1 MKRLFRWLGLLVV
14 LALILA
20 TFAPALALDR
30 ETRLDVLSAV
40 VQVSWVIL
48 EGDGAYGVGVGSG
61 TIVSPEGLILTNCHV
76 ADPLLFGIPAEQV
89 PDFDYLGVSLT
100 IRSDQPP
107 QPAYLAEVV
116 AADPILDLAVIR
128 VSWELD
134 RSAVDAADLNLPWV
148 ELGDSDGVEVG
159 DELNIFGYPGIG
171 GETITFTK
179 GVVAGFSLDSAIEG
193 RAWIKTDATIAG
205 GNSGGTAVD
214 EQGYLVGVPTRA
226 GAGGGADYV
235 DCRPLAD
242 TNGDGRIDDDD
253 TCIPIGGFINALRPV
268 KLAQP
273 LVEAARTGL
282 AYVTPS
288 GKSDLPPAP
297 TGQPAFY
304 SLIFSPGVNE
314 FGQPTSVVRS
324 LPSGATSL
332 YLFFDYD
339 NMAPGMTLEM
349 TVSIDGQEYPDWGL
363 PAGPWGGEE
372 EGTWWIGWSDA
383 EFADGRYELALLVD
397 GEELASEEIEIGGPQ
412 LDEPTFSDIV
422 IGLEEAS
429 GGEPLESAVLFPSG
443 VAELMALFDYENMSL
458 GMEWEAE
465 WLVNGDVELASED
478 EWEGNDQGRWLL
490 RLTDPAGL
498 ESGTHRLNL
507 SIEGQLAATA
517 RFWVTGSEGAAAEFQ
532 PLVFAEGVD
541 GSGEPRGVAVSFD
554 SGLEELH
561 AFSDYTGMEDGL
573 AFGVNWYFDGQLV
586 IDSPY
591 DWDGGESGTWH
602 DYVYT
607 GSGVLPDGE
616 YFLELMLEGQT
627 VASGTAAIGITG
639 LPTPGPT
646 PSPEGLQVEGRV
658 LDLDTERPI
667 SGALVL
673 VLNPGVT
680 LRTFEWTYDEV
691 YTSAETD
698 RQGFFELPDPLEVGA
713 CYTVVVGADGY
724 WTFAQDEVCIDVDD
738 GPVAEWTISLEKE

>member
-1 MKRLFRWLGLLVV
+1 MMRRLRWLGLVVV
-14 LALILA
+14 LALLLTA
-20 TFAPALALDR
+20 FAPALALDR
-30 ETRLDVLSAV
+30 QTRLDVLSAA
-40 VQVSWVIL
+40 VQISWVIV

-61 TIVSPEGLILTNCHV
+61 TIISPDGLILTNCHV
-76 ADPLLFGIPAEQV
+76 ADPLLFGMPAEQV
-89 PDFDYLGVSLT
+89 PDIDYLGVSLT

-128 VSWELD
+128 VAWELD
-134 RSAVDAADLNLPWV
+134 RSAVNADDLNLPWV
-148 ELGDSDGVEVG
+148 EMGDSDGVEVG

-179 GVVAGFSLDSAIEG
+179 GVVAGFSLDSAIDG

-205 GNSGGTAVD
+205 GNSGGTGVD
-214 EQGYLVGVPTRA
+214 EQGHLVGVPTRA

-242 TNGDGRIDDDD
+242 TNGDGRIDDYD

-273 LVEAARTGL
+273 LIEAARNGL
-282 AYVTPS
+282 EYDPPS
-288 GKSDLPPAP
+288 GKTDPSPP
-297 TGQPAFY
+297 TGQPVFY
-304 SLIFSPGVNE
+304 NLMFSPGVSGFN
-314 FGQPTSVVRS
+314 QPTSVVTS

-339 NMAPGMTLEM
+339 NMAPGMILEM
-349 TVSIDGQEYPDWGL
+349 TVSIDGQAYPDWGL
-363 PAGPWGGEE
+363 PAGPWGGDE

-383 EFADGRYELALLVD
+383 AFADGRYELVLLVD

-412 LDEPTFSDIV
+412 LDTAAFSNIV
-422 IGLEEAS
+422 FSLEEAS
-429 GGEPLESAVLFPSG
+429 GGEPLEPAVLFPSG
-443 VAELMALFDYENMSL
+443 VTQLLTFFDYGNMSP
-458 GMEWEAE
+458 GMDWGME
-465 WLVNGDVELASED
+465 WLVNGDVKLASEEEWAGD
-478 EWEGNDQGRWLL
+478 EQGSWFL
-490 RLTDPAGL
+490 RLTDSAGL
-498 ESGTHRLNL
+498 ENGTHRLNL

-517 RFWVTGSEGAAAEFQ
+517 SFWVTGGEGVAAEFQ

-541 GSGEPRGVAVSFD
+541 RRGEPVGVAVSFD

-573 AFGVNWYFDGQLV
+573 AFGVNWYLNGSLV
-586 IDSPY
+586 IESPY

-607 GSGVLPDGE
+607 GSGTLPDGE
-616 YFLELMLEGQT
+616 YFVELMLEGQT
-627 VASGTAAIGITG
+627 MASGTAAIGVVG
-639 LPTPGPT
+639 VPTPEPT
-646 PSPEGLQVEGRV
+646 PSPEGVQVEGTV
-658 LDLDTERPI
+658 LDLDTDQPI

-673 VLNPGVT
+673 VLEPGIT

-698 RQGFFELPDPLEVGA
+698 RRGYFELPDPLEVGA

-724 WTFAQDEVCIDVDD
+724 WTFAQDEVCIDTDD
-738 GPVAEWTISLEKE
+738 GPVAQWDISLEKE